1 MKKIKKLIILA
12 VAVFAIAATSVIG
25 VSAASYQTPAEVLAG
40 LTGETVENVRLER
53 QETNKSYGAIAAEAG
68 KLDEFKNQM
77 LVMKK
82 DNLETQVKEGRITQE
97 EADQIIQKIE
107 ENQKNCDG
115 RSSERIGQNE
125 GAKFGSNCLG
135 QGQGH
140 GQGER
145 QGQTEDNRGQKEG
158 RGQAG
163 IRKQDGT
170 CFLPS
175 E

>member
-135 QGQGH
+135 QGFANN

-145 QGQTEDNRGQKEG
+145 QGQKEG